1 MKKGPVSACGAAMGN
16 DHEAAKQMAETIRLN
31 PEFSTEKYVASLSYK
46 NAGDR
51 EHLRD
56 TLRRAGLPE

>member
-1 MKKGPVSACGAAMGN
+1 MQK
-16 DHEAAKQMAETIRLN
+16 AETIRLN
-31 PEFSTEKYVASLSYK
+31 PEFSIEKYVASLSYK

-56 TLRRAGLPE
+56 ALRRAGLPE

>member
-1 MKKGPVSACGAAMGN
+1 QHSAELAACCAATGN
-16 DHEAAKQMAETIRLN
+16 DHEAAKQKAETIRLN
-31 PEFSTEKYVASLSYK
+31 PEFSTEKYVASLPYK

-56 TLRRAGLPE
+56 ALRRAGLPE

>member
-1 MKKGPVSACGAAMGN
+1 MQK
-16 DHEAAKQMAETIRLN
+16 AETIRLN
-31 PEFSTEKYVASLSYK
+31 PDFSTEKYIASLPYK

-56 TLRRAGLPE
+56 ALRMAGLPE